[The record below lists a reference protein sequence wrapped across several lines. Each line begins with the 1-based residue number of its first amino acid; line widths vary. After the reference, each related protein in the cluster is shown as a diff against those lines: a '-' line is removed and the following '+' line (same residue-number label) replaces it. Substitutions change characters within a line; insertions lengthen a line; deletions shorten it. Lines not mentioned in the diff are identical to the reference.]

1 LFFTNG
7 YKKLIINDYTLRFV
21 CLSQTIT
28 ILTLWLGHYDHFSCN
43 EHLDVA
49 ILSIVS
55 VFGPMPL
62 VVDAKQLATCRT
74 FLNVAR
80 GKLFK
85 ESFYVYFSCYQTW
98 KVTHLPR
105 DHFPCIMLNL
115 RMDTLGLKKDKSS
128 TFIGCEQKL
137 DLTNSLKHQLQMGMQ
152 SVHQVLGRSWKLL
165 KLGF

>member
-1 LFFTNG
+1 M
-7 YKKLIINDYTLRFV
+7 
-21 CLSQTIT
+21 
-28 ILTLWLGHYDHFSCN
+28 
-43 EHLDVA
+43 A

-62 VVDAKQLATCRT
+62 VVDAKQLATCRI

-98 KVTHLPR
+98 KVTHLPQ

-115 RMDTLGLKKDKSS
+115 RMDTMGLKKDKSS
-128 TFIGCEQKL
+128 TFIGCKQKL